1 MSIATARTVSSA
13 RTAPKKTTSK
23 AKKQVSER
31 TAEII
36 SGLFPEMSAG
46 ARATHRYF
54 AKFLTVVSALGFLA
68 LLGINTLLAQDAF
81 TLSNLKIEAKAV
93 ADQRDAINRSIDSH
107 AAPERLAAAAAALGM
122 RPSETPVFLD
132 LSTPETGVT
141 NG

>member
-1 MSIATARTVSSA
+1 MSLATARKVAPSRQSVKKSA
-13 RTAPKKTTSK
+13 PK
-23 AKKQVSER
+23 AKKQVAER

-36 SGLFPEMSAG
+36 SGLFPDISSG
-46 ARATHRYF
+46 ARATHKYF
-54 AKFLTVVSALGFLA
+54 ATFLTVVSAVGFLA

-81 TLSNLKIEAKAV
+81 TLSNLKTEAKAV
-93 ADQRDAINRSIDSH
+93 ADKRDAINRSIDSY

-132 LSTPETGVT
+132 LTPAQSEVA

>member
-1 MSIATARTVSSA
+1 MSVATARKISSA
-13 RTAPKKTTSK
+13 RPVTKKSTPK

-36 SGLFPEMSAG
+36 SGFFPEVSAV
-46 ARATHRYF
+46 ARATHKYF
-54 AKFLTVVSALGFLA
+54 ATFLTVVSALGFLA

-81 TLSNLKIEAKAV
+81 TLSNLKTEAKAV

-132 LSTPETGVT
+132 LTPPQGEVAHG
-141 NG
+141 

>member
-1 MSIATARTVSSA
+1 MSLATARKVAPSRPSVRKSA
-13 RTAPKKTTSK
+13 PK
-23 AKKQVSER
+23 AKKQVAER

-36 SGLFPEMSAG
+36 SGLFPDISSG
-46 ARATHRYF
+46 ARATHKYF
-54 AKFLTVVSALGFLA
+54 ATFLTVVSAIGFLA

-81 TLSNLKIEAKAV
+81 TLSNLKTEAKAV
-93 ADQRDAINRSIDSH
+93 ADKRDAINRSIDSY

-132 LSTPETGVT
+132 LTPAQSEVA